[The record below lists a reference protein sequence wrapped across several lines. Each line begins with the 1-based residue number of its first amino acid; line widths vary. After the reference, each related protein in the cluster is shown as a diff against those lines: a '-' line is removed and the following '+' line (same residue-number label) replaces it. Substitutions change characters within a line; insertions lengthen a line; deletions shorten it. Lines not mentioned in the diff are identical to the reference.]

1 MRNKPLPGMMKHSPI
16 KQTKGPVMPKNHS
29 VTPPTE
35 EQRKKSKGKFTNT
48 GLIHFGT
55 WDRPEIKRSFKR
67 EWGKCT
73 ELYRWK
79 NFGETGYG
87 SAITQRTRVL
97 FLRLIR
103 WQAYN
108 HQQQ

>member
-67 EWGKCT
+67 EWGKACKVISRDVKKIK
-73 ELYRWK
+73 EYIESKFRK
-79 NFGETGYG
+79 
-87 SAITQRTRVL
+87 
-97 FLRLIR
+97 
-103 WQAYN
+103 
-108 HQQQ
+108 